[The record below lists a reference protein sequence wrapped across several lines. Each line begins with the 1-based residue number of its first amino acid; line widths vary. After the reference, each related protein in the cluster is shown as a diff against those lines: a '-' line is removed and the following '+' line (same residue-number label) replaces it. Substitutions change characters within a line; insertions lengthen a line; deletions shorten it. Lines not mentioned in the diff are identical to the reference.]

1 MTDAFPMD
9 RRFLLG
15 RIALLIGASIV
26 PAEVFGAALKNESA
40 LSAANFSVLEAVC
53 DTMVPATD
61 TPGAVGAGVPAMF
74 DGLLQHWA
82 STESQEA
89 LIGAIEAVDRGA
101 IQAGGKGFA
110 ALSRDERTAFLKT
123 YDTAAL
129 KPVPRKEKL
138 TGLAALKALPSV
150 VDPHYA
156 RLKDLIVSLYY
167 GSEVGLTQEL
177 VYEHV
182 PGPWEPSIKITP
194 NTRPFGS
201 PGLF

>member
-15 RIALLIGASIV
+15 RIALLVGASIV
-26 PAEVFGAALKNESA
+26 PAEVFGAALKGKTA
-40 LSAANFSVLEAVC
+40 LSAANSSVLEAVC
-53 DTMVPATD
+53 DTLVPATD
-61 TPGAVGAGVPAMF
+61 TPGAVGAGVPALF
-74 DGLLQHWA
+74 DGLLQNWA
-82 STESQEA
+82 SAESREA
-89 LIGAIEAVDRGA
+89 LIGAIEAIDRGA
-101 IQAGGKGFA
+101 RQDWGKGFA
-110 ALSRDERTAFLKT
+110 ALSPDERTVFLKT
-123 YDTAAL
+123 FDSAAL
-129 KPVPRKEKL
+129 KPVPSKQKL

-150 VDPHYA
+150 VDPSYA

-194 NTRPFGS
+194 DTRPYGS
-201 PGLF
+201 PGLL